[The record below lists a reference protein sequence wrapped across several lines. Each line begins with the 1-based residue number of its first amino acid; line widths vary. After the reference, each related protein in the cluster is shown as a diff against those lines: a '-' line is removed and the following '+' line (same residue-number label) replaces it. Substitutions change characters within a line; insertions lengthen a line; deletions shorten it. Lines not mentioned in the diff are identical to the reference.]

1 MLKNTK
7 NSFNINNAS
16 DLAFALV
23 VLTSYF
29 ITFTEINNVTSVD
42 IIALISL
49 GVTYIT
55 IGIYGFSYSREKSSK
70 QAIVTYFL
78 LQLCL
83 GSMIIYLSK
92 NSGLIA
98 LILLPLIGQS
108 VTIKNK
114 TFVFTIN
121 LFITLSF
128 MASLAFGMHS
138 INVLWNQV
146 PTFVIGQILII
157 TFVQMVMNEQ
167 LARKKLESTAND
179 LSLAN
184 KRLREYALQ
193 IEELTISKERNRL
206 AREIHDGLGHYL
218 TTIFMQIEATSL
230 LINKNPGEATESLEK
245 AGKLTKEALD
255 DVRRSVETLRG
266 DNEEFY
272 SLPEKINHLFDN
284 LNSDKIE
291 SEFKVIGKA
300 RKISTQG
307 ELTIY
312 RSVQE
317 MLNNTIKHAN
327 ASHILAY
334 LDYAT
339 DDKNVILDYKDDGIG
354 SNNPTGG
361 FGIIS
366 MRERVKLLNGKIDIN
381 TNPGEGFRIKIEI
394 PE

>member
-167 LARKKLESTAND
+167 LARKKLESTASD

-291 SEFKVIGKA
+291 SEFKVIGNA

-327 ASHILAY
+327 ASHILAH

-381 TNPGEGFRIKIEI
+381 TNPGEGFRITIEI